1 MRLTITVM
9 MLLIGLASSSLA
21 QGNLQFDQVVTVRDV
36 SETVPVGKVWKVES
50 YQQSSVVAY
59 RSSFA
64 NNCSDLQKLRPYYI
78 DGNIYY
84 DIGSITQVTPQS
96 NNGTVW
102 MVPEN
107 KFPVWLKEGQT
118 AKTTCSVDFLSIIEF
133 NVVQ

>member
-1 MRLTITVM
+1 MKYIYTFLFIAISAM
-9 MLLIGLASSSLA
+9 SFA
-21 QGNLQFDQVVTVRDV
+21 QGNLQFNEIVTVRDV
-36 SETVPVGKVWKVES
+36 LETVPVDKVWKVES
-50 YQQSSVVAY
+50 YQQSVVAV

-64 NNCSDLQKLRPYYI
+64 NNCSDLQKNRPYYI

-84 DIGSITQVTPQS
+84 DIGSIAQVTPQS

-107 KFPVWLKEGQT
+107 KFPIWLKEGQT

-133 NVVQ
+133 NIVP